1 MTNIISENSKK
12 EQKSHIL
19 VINQFLMAQGS
30 DITRQAAIVRIFNKI
45 KPELKK
51 VVTLMGL

>member
-1 MTNIISENSKK
+1 
-12 EQKSHIL
+12 
-19 VINQFLMAQGS
+19 MAQGS

-51 VVTLMGL
+51 VVTLMGLWTG